1 MITRIHRR
9 GRAVARPFAFTLV
22 ELLVVIGIIALLI
35 SILLPALSRA
45 RESANTI
52 KCAANLRSIGQGI
65 ANYTARYGGKL
76 PASNWYYG
84 LQIPGAGGASASPSS
99 PTQGY
104 VHWSALIY
112 QGGDHFPDSTAL
124 ASTDGV
130 YLSTHGWESFF
141 CPNIPNGGLP
151 PANTYPGNNEPGID
165 NETPG
170 VVDVQAPRLAYMLN
184 EALAGRS
191 RIAPNFAGTTSTY
204 YHWISAG
211 RVAHGSDTILATE
224 MWGIPSMMTAASNA
238 GGGGGGGGAASNS
251 RRSINGFS
259 VSASAAAGTAG
270 VNSVDKFYA
279 TTSGTG
285 HFRQATVANL
295 QSDPIA
301 YYAGQTPPA
310 GLDTSLDFVGRNH
323 GFRKIGTV
331 NSDPAGR
338 GDWDLRTSN
347 FLYLDGHVETKHVS
361 QTVAPTSQWGDE
373 FYSLQQ

>member
-1 MITRIHRR
+1 MNIRTRQS
-9 GRAVARPFAFTLV
+9 AFTLV

-65 ANYTARYGGKL
+65 ANYAAQYRGKL

-84 LQIPGAGGASASPSS
+84 LQIPGAGGASASPAS

-112 QGGDHFPDSTAL
+112 QGTAHLPDSTAL
-124 ASTDGV
+124 SSADAI
-130 YLSTHGWESFF
+130 YLSTHGWETFF

-151 PANTYPGNNEPGID
+151 PANTYPGNNEAGIG

-170 VVDVQAPRLAYMLN
+170 IVDAQAPRIAYMLN

-191 RIAPNFAGTTSTY
+191 RIAPNYAGATNTY

-211 RVAHGSDTILATE
+211 SVAHTSDTILATE
-224 MWGIPSMMTAASNA
+224 MWGVPSMMTAASNA
-238 GGGGGGGGAASNS
+238 GGGGTASNS

-259 VSASAAAGTAG
+259 VSASVAAGTSG
-270 VNSVDKFYA
+270 VSGVDKFYA
-279 TTSGTG
+279 TTNGTNN
-285 HFRQATVANL
+285 FRHATVANL
-295 QSDPIA
+295 QSDPLTF
-301 YYAGQTPPA
+301 YAGQTPPA
-310 GLDTSLDFVGRNH
+310 SGLDTSVDFVGRNH
-323 GFRKIGTV
+323 GTKKIGAL
-331 NSDPAGR
+331 NADLKGR

-361 QTVAPTSQWGDE
+361 ETVSTTNQWGDQ
-373 FYSLQQ
+373 FYTLQQ